1 MSGSKPGE
9 RRGGRQKGQKNKTTL
24 EREQRMLDELRA
36 KAARL
41 TPQIWGKDALEDMIP
56 EAQELAKVVKGV
68 VARLQVPAYAELE
81 ALRLGG
87 KSATPMLDKMKEW
100 AILLKDVEATASLI
114 AARAGDFQSPKLQR
128 IAVGVGVLGGLGG
141 QAPQLVGDNVLR
153 IEDANAAARVYLR
166 LIEGG
171 SRAA

>member
-128 IAVGVGVLGGLGG
+128 IAVGVGVFGAA
-141 QAPQLVGDNVLR
+141 QIAPTSADNVVQ
-153 IEDANAAARVYLR
+153 INDPNASARVYLQ
-166 LIEGG
+166 LVKGEM
-171 SRAA
+171 AA

>member
-1 MSGSKPGE
+1 
-9 RRGGRQKGQKNKTTL
+9 
-24 EREQRMLDELRA
+24 MLDELRA

-128 IAVGVGVLGGLGG
+128 IAVGVGVFGAA
-141 QAPQLVGDNVLR
+141 QIAPTSADNVVQ
-153 IEDANAAARVYLR
+153 INDPNASARVYLQ
-166 LIEGG
+166 LVKGEM
-171 SRAA
+171 AA